1 MGGLI
6 WIWDGMG
13 LAVGNGLIG
22 LPVDL
27 FLGLGGL
34 GLVFIYLEEFWEMR
48 NGYGKVLGFMFG
60 LDLINCFEFCR
71 DWIRGFGLL

>member
-1 MGGLI
+1 MAGWGWLGWGLSGWVGGLI

-34 GLVFIYLEEFWEMR
+34 G
-48 NGYGKVLGFMFG
+48 
-60 LDLINCFEFCR
+60 
-71 DWIRGFGLL
+71 